1 MVLRQRQYQ
10 GGELTPR
17 GEGRG
22 LMNWLK
28 TSPVAHVGGGALLAV
43 IVLRVLR

>member
-10 GGELTPR
+10 GGELTPK
-17 GEGRG
+17 GERG
-22 LMNWLK
+22 LINWIK

>member
-1 MVLRQRQYQ
+1 MVLAQKQHRDA
-10 GGELTPR
+10 ELTPS

-22 LMNWLK
+22 LLNWLK

-43 IVLRVLR
+43 VILRVLR

>member
-1 MVLRQRQYQ
+1 MVLQQRQYQ
-10 GGELTPR
+10 GGQLTPQ

-22 LMNWLK
+22 LMHWLK

-43 IVLRVLR
+43 IVLRLVR

>member
-10 GGELTPR
+10 GGELTSQ
-17 GEGRG
+17 GEKRG

>member
-10 GGELTPR
+10 GGELTTQ

-43 IVLRVLR
+43 VVLRVLR

>member
-10 GGELTPR
+10 GGQLTPQ

-22 LMNWLK
+22 LMHWLK

-43 IVLRVLR
+43 VVLRVLR